1 MALSLSAATA
11 SVKTRM
17 DIASSITTF
26 DAQIQEFVTDAV
38 NRLFPSAAKEVD
50 AQSVVIAPDNYGEV
64 IVDLTTLSTP
74 LSAAR
79 SVEISAG
86 YEWQATRQLYHHAGK
101 LRIRGVS
108 SNMLNARIYGLIPYV
123 ITTVPDNLAPA
134 IYWYA
139 MSEFYDYLAG
149 NKRKYNLY
157 AQAGGRQVD
166 NMAAESTFYSDK
178 ADAYVNDHATVY

>member
-1 MALSLSAATA
+1 MALSIAGATA

-17 DIASSITTF
+17 DIATAITTF

-38 NRLFPSAAKEVD
+38 NRLFPTAAKEVPVQTV
-50 AQSVVIAPDNYGEV
+50 AIAPDTYGEAT
-64 IVDLTTLSTP
+64 VDLTTLTTP

-79 SVEISAG
+79 SVELSAG
-86 YEWQATRQLYHHAGK
+86 YEWQATRQLYHHAGS
-101 LRIRGVS
+101 LRIRGVDS
-108 SNMLNARIYGLIPYV
+108 SMVNARIYGLIPFV

-157 AQAGGRQVD
+157 AQSGGRMVD

-178 ADAYVNDHATVY
+178 ADAYVNDHATAY